1 MIGKHVNIINL
12 LGCCCKDGPL
22 YVIVEYAPHGN
33 LKDFLRGHRFGTANY
48 EDMISGGDKEK
59 KILTQ
64 KELISFAYQIA
75 RGMEHLASR
84 RVSLDR
90 ACNCPKSYAT
100 IFAVHSSRFGSAER
114 AG

>member
-1 MIGKHVNIINL
+1 MEVMKMIGKHVNIINL

-33 LKDFLRGHRFGTANY
+33 LKDFLRSHRFGTSNY
-48 EDMISGGDKEK
+48 DDMISGEKEK

-64 KELISFAYQIA
+64 KELISFAFQIA

-84 RVSLDR
+84 RVSSFGLD
-90 ACNCPKSYAT
+90 
-100 IFAVHSSRFGSAER
+100 I
-114 AG
+114 